1 MVLSLEWSLQT
12 LAPISMETA
21 ESGKSTQQQEERLNE
36 QSGYLWSCLPSSPVF
51 ISSGLLPEGA
61 AHGQGGLPKLIEAI
75 KTILLLRLPTQMNLN
90 CSETS
95 LKPTTLNV
103 LV

>member
-1 MVLSLEWSLQT
+1 MSKADTFGLV
-12 LAPISMETA
+12 
-21 ESGKSTQQQEERLNE
+21 
-36 QSGYLWSCLPSSPVF
+36 YL
-51 ISSGLLPEGA
+51 LLLYSFHLGCY
-61 AHGQGGLPKLIEAI
+61 HGQGGLPKLIEAI

-95 LKPTTLNV
+95 LKPTILNV